1 MYHGRLDN
9 HANIERRN
17 VMYTT
22 FTKAGLKT
30 IRASLDKAFREV
42 EEAHGIKLNIGN
54 ISYEDTTF
62 RTTLKASIVNERG
75 IVEDRERTETTFRTK
90 LEGSLVNDFGTV
102 EDGQRKDFKKFATMF
117 DLNPE
122 WLDKE
127 IVLSGRTFTIT
138 GLNRKASKNNIRIQA
153 ENGDVHICPSKNL
166 THYFEKGV

>member
-1 MYHGRLDN
+1 
-9 HANIERRN
+9 
-17 VMYTT
+17 MYTT

-30 IRASLDKAFREV
+30 IRASLNKAFREV

-54 ISYEDTTF
+54 ISYED
-62 RTTLKASIVNERG
+62 
-75 IVEDRERTETTFRTK
+75 
-90 LEGSLVNDFGTV
+90 GTV
-102 EDGQRKDFKKFATMF
+102 EDEQRKDFKKFATMF

-127 IVLSGRTFTIT
+127 IVLNGRTFTIT
-138 GLNRKASKNNIRIQA
+138 GLNTKASKNNIRIQA

>member
-1 MYHGRLDN
+1 MYHGRLPN
-9 HANIERRN
+9 HATIERRN

-75 IVEDRERTETTFRTK
+75 IVEDRERTDFTK
-90 LEGSLVNDFGTV
+90 Y
-102 EDGQRKDFKKFATMF
+102 ATMF

-122 WLDKE
+122 RLDKE
-127 IVLSGRTFTIT
+127 IVLNGRTFTIT
-138 GLNRKASKNNIRIQA
+138 GLNTKASKNNIRIQA

>member
-1 MYHGRLDN
+1 
-9 HANIERRN
+9 
-17 VMYTT
+17 MYTT
-22 FTKAGLKT
+22 FTKSGLKT
-30 IRASLDKAFREV
+30 IRASLNKAFREV

-54 ISYEDTTF
+54 ISYENTTF

-75 IVEDRERTETTFRTK
+75 IVEDRERTDFTK
-90 LEGSLVNDFGTV
+90 Y
-102 EDGQRKDFKKFATMF
+102 ATMF

-127 IVLSGRTFTIT
+127 IVLNGRTFTIT

>member
-1 MYHGRLDN
+1 
-9 HANIERRN
+9 
-17 VMYTT
+17 MYTT

-30 IRASLDKAFREV
+30 IRASLNKAFREV

-75 IVEDRERTETTFRTK
+75 IVEDRERTDFTK
-90 LEGSLVNDFGTV
+90 Y
-102 EDGQRKDFKKFATMF
+102 ATMF

>member
-1 MYHGRLDN
+1 MYHGRLHN
-9 HANIERRN
+9 HATIERRN

-62 RTTLKASIVNERG
+62 RTTLKASIVNE
-75 IVEDRERTETTFRTK
+75 D
-90 LEGSLVNDFGTV
+90 GTV
-102 EDGQRKDFKKFATMF
+102 EDEQRKDFKKFATMF
-117 DLNPE
+117 DINPE

-127 IVLSGRTFTIT
+127 IVLNGRTFTIT

>member
-1 MYHGRLDN
+1 MYHGRLNN

-30 IRASLDKAFREV
+30 IRASLNKAFREV

-62 RTTLKASIVNERG
+62 RTTLKASIVNE
-75 IVEDRERTETTFRTK
+75 D
-90 LEGSLVNDFGTV
+90 GTV
-102 EDGQRKDFKKFATMF
+102 EDEQRKDFKKFATMF

-127 IVLSGRTFTIT
+127 IVLNGRTFTIT

>member
-1 MYHGRLDN
+1 MYHGRLNN

-22 FTKAGLKT
+22 FTKSGLKT
-30 IRASLDKAFREV
+30 IRASLNKAFREV

-54 ISYEDTTF
+54 ISYENTTF

-75 IVEDRERTETTFRTK
+75 IVEDRERTDFTK
-90 LEGSLVNDFGTV
+90 Y
-102 EDGQRKDFKKFATMF
+102 ATMF

-127 IVLSGRTFTIT
+127 IVLNGRTFTIT
-138 GLNRKASKNNIRIQA
+138 GLNTKASKNNIRIQA

>member
-1 MYHGRLDN
+1 
-9 HANIERRN
+9 
-17 VMYTT
+17 MYTT

-30 IRASLDKAFREV
+30 IRASLNKAFREV

-62 RTTLKASIVNERG
+62 RTTLKASIVNE
-75 IVEDRERTETTFRTK
+75 D
-90 LEGSLVNDFGTV
+90 GTV
-102 EDGQRKDFKKFATMF
+102 EDEQRKDFKKFATMF

>member
-1 MYHGRLDN
+1 MYHGRLNN

-30 IRASLDKAFREV
+30 IRASLNKAFREV

-54 ISYEDTTF
+54 ISYENTTF

-75 IVEDRERTETTFRTK
+75 IVEDRERTDFTK
-90 LEGSLVNDFGTV
+90 Y
-102 EDGQRKDFKKFATMF
+102 ATMF

-127 IVLSGRTFTIT
+127 IVLNGRTFTIT
-138 GLNRKASKNNIRIQA
+138 GLNTKASKNNIRIQA

>member
-1 MYHGRLDN
+1 MYHGRLNN

-30 IRASLDKAFREV
+30 IRASLNKAFREV

-62 RTTLKASIVNERG
+62 RTTLKASIVNE
-75 IVEDRERTETTFRTK
+75 D
-90 LEGSLVNDFGTV
+90 GTV
-102 EDGQRKDFKKFATMF
+102 EDEQRKDFKKYATMF

>member
-1 MYHGRLDN
+1 
-9 HANIERRN
+9 
-17 VMYTT
+17 MYTT

-30 IRASLDKAFREV
+30 IRASLNKAFREV

-62 RTTLKASIVNERG
+62 RTTLKASIVNE
-75 IVEDRERTETTFRTK
+75 D
-90 LEGSLVNDFGTV
+90 GTV
-102 EDGQRKDFKKFATMF
+102 EDEKRKDFKKFATMF

>member
-1 MYHGRLDN
+1 MYHGRLNN

-22 FTKAGLKT
+22 FTKSGLKT
-30 IRASLDKAFREV
+30 IRASLNKAFREV

-75 IVEDRERTETTFRTK
+75 IVEDRERTDFTK
-90 LEGSLVNDFGTV
+90 Y
-102 EDGQRKDFKKFATMF
+102 ATMF

-127 IVLSGRTFTIT
+127 IVLNGRTFTIT
-138 GLNRKASKNNIRIQA
+138 GLNTKASKNNIRIQA

>member
-1 MYHGRLDN
+1 
-9 HANIERRN
+9 
-17 VMYTT
+17 MYTT
-22 FTKAGLKT
+22 FTKSGLKV
-30 IRASLDKAFREV
+30 IRVAINTALREV

-62 RTTLKASIVNERG
+62 RTTLKASIVNE
-75 IVEDRERTETTFRTK
+75 D
-90 LEGSLVNDFGTV
+90 GTV
-102 EDGQRKDFKKFATMF
+102 EDEQRKDFKKFATMF
-117 DLNPE
+117 DINPE

-127 IVLSGRTFTIT
+127 IVLNGRTFTIT

>member
-1 MYHGRLDN
+1 
-9 HANIERRN
+9 
-17 VMYTT
+17 MYTT
-22 FTKAGLKT
+22 FTKSGLKT
-30 IRASLDKAFREV
+30 IRASLNKAFREV

-54 ISYEDTTF
+54 ISYENTTF

-75 IVEDRERTETTFRTK
+75 IVEDRERTDFTK
-90 LEGSLVNDFGTV
+90 Y
-102 EDGQRKDFKKFATMF
+102 ATMF

-127 IVLSGRTFTIT
+127 IVLNGRTFTIT
-138 GLNRKASKNNIRIQA
+138 GLNTKASKNNIRIQA

>member
-1 MYHGRLDN
+1 
-9 HANIERRN
+9 
-17 VMYTT
+17 MYTT
-22 FTKAGLKT
+22 FTKSGLKT
-30 IRASLDKAFREV
+30 IRASLNKAFREV

-75 IVEDRERTETTFRTK
+75 IVEDRERTDFTK
-90 LEGSLVNDFGTV
+90 Y
-102 EDGQRKDFKKFATMF
+102 ATMF

-127 IVLSGRTFTIT
+127 IVLNGRTFTIT

>member
-1 MYHGRLDN
+1 
-9 HANIERRN
+9 
-17 VMYTT
+17 MYTT

-30 IRASLDKAFREV
+30 IRASLNKAFREV

-75 IVEDRERTETTFRTK
+75 IVEDRERT
-90 LEGSLVNDFGTV
+90 DFT
-102 EDGQRKDFKKFATMF
+102 KFATMF

>member
-1 MYHGRLDN
+1 MYHGRLNN

-30 IRASLDKAFREV
+30 IRASLNKAFREV

-75 IVEDRERTETTFRTK
+75 IVEDRERTDFTK
-90 LEGSLVNDFGTV
+90 Y
-102 EDGQRKDFKKFATMF
+102 ATMF

-127 IVLSGRTFTIT
+127 IVLNGRTFTIT
-138 GLNRKASKNNIRIQA
+138 GLNTKASKNNIRIQA

>member
-1 MYHGRLDN
+1 MYHGRLNN

-62 RTTLKASIVNERG
+62 RTTLKASIVNE
-75 IVEDRERTETTFRTK
+75 D
-90 LEGSLVNDFGTV
+90 GTV
-102 EDGQRKDFKKFATMF
+102 EDEQRKDFKKFATMF

>member
-1 MYHGRLDN
+1 MYHGRLNN

-17 VMYTT
+17 KMYTT

-30 IRASLDKAFREV
+30 IRASLNKAFREV

-62 RTTLKASIVNERG
+62 RTTLKASIVNE
-75 IVEDRERTETTFRTK
+75 D
-90 LEGSLVNDFGTV
+90 GTV
-102 EDGQRKDFKKFATMF
+102 EDEQRKDFKKFATMF